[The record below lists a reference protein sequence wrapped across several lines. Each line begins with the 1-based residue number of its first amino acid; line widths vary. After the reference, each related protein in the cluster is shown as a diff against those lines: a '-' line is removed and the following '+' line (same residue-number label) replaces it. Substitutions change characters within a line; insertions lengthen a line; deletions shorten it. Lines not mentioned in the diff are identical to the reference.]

1 MNLGSDYIISAY
13 PHYTLATLA
22 SSGPLDKSHGHIYMV
37 KLWGHGVM
45 GRFELGVPECLDQCL
60 ECPPPRFA
68 FLALSGFKFK
78 PWLKGCAGCVWVLSV
93 FYSNVDPKEWRLE
106 GI

>member
-1 MNLGSDYIISAY
+1 MFRLY
-13 PHYTLATLA
+13 PHYTIATLA
-22 SSGPLDKSHGHIYMV
+22 SGPLDKSHGHIYMV

-45 GRFELGVPECLDQCL
+45 GRFELGVPECLGQCLDQCLDL

-78 PWLKGCAGCVWVLSV
+78 PWLKGCAGCAWVLSV
-93 FYSNVDPKEWRLE
+93 FSSNVDPND
-106 GI
+106 

>member
-45 GRFELGVPECLDQCL
+45 GRFELGVPECLGQCLDQCLDL

-78 PWLKGCAGCVWVLSV
+78 P
-93 FYSNVDPKEWRLE
+93 
-106 GI
+106 